1 MKKITRLLALI
12 FLALSAN
19 LPLAA
24 LASVEDSP
32 IGFWKTTDDATGRPG
47 GIIEIYRESDQTL
60 SGRVL
65 KIFSEAETGK
75 RYCDNCSGEDKG
87 RAVVGMRVMN
97 GLSEESDNSWEGGTI
112 LDPKSGRK
120 YRCNLQLS
128 HGGQEL
134 DLRGFIG
141 VAWLG
146 RTQVWNRLDPN
157 SADMRSL

>member
-1 MKKITRLLALI
+1 MKKTTRFFALILLALG
-12 FLALSAN
+12 AN

-47 GIIEIYRESDQTL
+47 GIIEIYKDGDQTL

-87 RAVVGMRVMN
+87 KAVVGMRVMN
-97 GLSEESDNSWEGGTI
+97 GLTEESDNNWEGGTI
-112 LDPKSGRK
+112 LDPKTGRK
-120 YRCNLQLS
+120 YRCNLQLEQ
-128 HGGQEL
+128 GGRKL
-134 DLRGFIG
+134 DVRGFIG

-146 RTQVWNRLDPN
+146 RTQVWDRLDSN
-157 SADMRSL
+157 NADIRSR